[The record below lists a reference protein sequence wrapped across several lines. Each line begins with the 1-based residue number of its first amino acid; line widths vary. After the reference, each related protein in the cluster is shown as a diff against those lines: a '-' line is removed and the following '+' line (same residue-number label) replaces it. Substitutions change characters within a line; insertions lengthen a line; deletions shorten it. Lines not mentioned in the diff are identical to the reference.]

1 MGLFDSI
8 GSALGLKKGKG
19 ESIVDPFESDKTNLI
34 QQLKQRSMG
43 YEPSLAEEQTKQNIG
58 KALNSTVSAIRSSP
72 GLNPALQARLGAQ
85 ANQQAATDAVQLGT
99 QARLA
104 EQGQATEQLGNAIL
118 GSSGQA
124 VNKQQAEGQAENA
137 RTSRFG
143 QVLGGA
149 GQAASGIAKISD
161 ERAKTNI
168 DDSDGKARDLLDHL
182 KGKLYEYKDDSNG
195 EGVHVGIMAQ
205 DLEKSPLGRSMVID
219 EGGMKK
225 VDFGKGFGAVLA
237 AVTEIDDKLKKLE
250 SKGKK

>member
-1 MGLFDSI
+1 MGLLDSI
-8 GSALGLKKGKG
+8 GKALGFSEGKG
-19 ESIVDPFESDKTNLI
+19 EQITDPFEKDKQSLI

-72 GLNPALQARLGAQ
+72 GLNPALQARLGSQ

-104 EQGQATEQLGNAIL
+104 EQQQATDQLSNAIL
-118 GSSGQA
+118 GSSSQSIG
-124 VNKQQAEGQAENA
+124 KQQSEGQAESS
-137 RTSRFG
+137 RIGRFG
-143 QVLGGA
+143 QVAGGIGTA
-149 GQAASGIAKISD
+149 IAASDKNSKENISD
-161 ERAKTNI
+161 SGGE
-168 DDSDGKARDLLDHL
+168 ARDLLDHL

-195 EGVHVGIMAQ
+195 DGVHVGIMAQ

-219 EGGMKK
+219 DGGMKK